1 VFHTP
6 PVLEALDLSTIELVL
21 CALAAIAGAVVQ
33 GAIGFGYALVVV
45 PTLLL
50 VAPEAVPV
58 TPLTVATPMVIV
70 QAIAERR
77 ALDAGGFARMTAGR
91 LPGTALGVW
100 VLTVTGPS
108 FVAAAAGALLLTAV
122 VASVVQG
129 TRSTS
134 RPLEVAA
141 GFVSGLAGTVGA
153 VGGPYLALAYADR
166 PGPVLRATISLAF
179 AVGVVLSL
187 GGIALAGGVESA
199 PFYLGLFL
207 VPATFLGL
215 WGGRGLIQRIDGPLL
230 RPAVLTFAA
239 AAGAFALGRGLL

>member
-1 VFHTP
+1 VR
-6 PVLEALDLSTIELVL
+6 VLDALDVSTLELVL
-21 CALAAIAGAVVQ
+21 CGFAAAAGAVVQ

-45 PTLLL
+45 PALLL
-50 VAPEAVPV
+50 LAPEAVPV
-58 TPLTVATPMVIV
+58 APLTVATPMVIF

-91 LPGTALGVW
+91 LPGTAFGVW

-122 VASVVQG
+122 GASVAQG
-129 TRSTS
+129 ARSVS

-141 GFVSGLAGTVGA
+141 GFISGLAGTVGA
-153 VGGPYLALAYADR
+153 VGGPYLALAYANR

-199 PFYLGLFL
+199 PFSLGLVL

-215 WGGRGLIQRIDGPLL
+215 WGGRGLVHRIDGPLL
-230 RPAVLTFAA
+230 RPAVLAFAG
-239 AAGAFALGRGLL
+239 AAGAFALLRGLL